1 MPKPGQPQLS
11 TVPDRRAT
19 ARRAE
24 HEFPHIVELAMPRG
38 GLDASLSR
46 KVAQFHSTRD
56 IPLRFGR
63 TRLQHGQ
70 LFCRYCFS
78 DPRLA
83 ETFRVQFASAADNE

>member
-1 MPKPGQPQLS
+1 
-11 TVPDRRAT
+11 
-19 ARRAE
+19 
-24 HEFPHIVELAMPRG
+24 MPRS

-46 KVAQFHSTRD
+46 EVTLFHSTRD

-63 TRLQHGQ
+63 SRLQDGQ

-83 ETFRVQFASAADNE
+83 ETFRARFASEADNP